1 MDFTTLDFT
10 TEVIFDFAVVM
21 MVAGIVTYIFHRI
34 KQPLILGYLIA
45 GVIIGPYL
53 LPFNIIRQP
62 GVESAFAELGILVLL
77 FAVGLEFPLKKLM
90 KIGLKTYAV
99 ISAIEIALMFGM
111 SFLVGRV
118 LGWSMMDSLF
128 LSAALA
134 SSSTVVIAKVLADM
148 KKLKDIS
155 ATVMMGVLV
164 VEDLAV
170 VLMLSIITSVVGAD
184 SLSALELSWTVGK
197 IVLFIVGVL
206 AIGYFT
212 IPRIID
218 RINHPEE
225 GESQTEHDEV
235 LVLVA
240 LGFALGLSIIANFI
254 GLSLAIGAFL
264 MGVLIANSKSAG
276 RIVYLSHRIK
286 ELFGALFF
294 VSIGM
299 HIDVTMIGSFLVPA
313 IAVIIAMLVGK
324 VSGVTLGTRIMGY
337 DLTTSLKVG
346 FGMGQIGEFALIVV
360 KVGQDL
366 GAVGPFLFPTVG
378 VAVAVTAFLTP
389 YLIKASYRIDTS
401 KWPALL
407 RGQTN
412 KT

>member
-1 MDFTTLDFT
+1 
-10 TEVIFDFAVVM
+10 
-21 MVAGIVTYIFHRI
+21 MVAGVVTYIFHKI

-45 GVIIGPYL
+45 GIIIGPYL

-62 GVESAFAELGILVLL
+62 GVESAFAELGVLVLL
-77 FAVGLEFPLKKLM
+77 FAIGLEFPLSKLM

-99 ISAIEIALMFGM
+99 ISAIEIAMMFAL
-111 SFLVGRV
+111 SFLVGH
-118 LGWSMMDSLF
+118 LMNWSMMDSLF

-134 SSSTVVIAKVLADM
+134 SSSTVVIAKVLTDM
-148 KKLKDIS
+148 KKLKDVS

-184 SLSALELSWTVGK
+184 SLTALDITWTVGK
-197 IVLFIVGVL
+197 ILLFIFGTL
-206 AIGYFT
+206 IIGLLT
-212 IPRIID
+212 IPRIVD
-218 RINHPEE
+218 RINHPED
-225 GESQTEHDEV
+225 GEYQAEHDEV

-240 LGFALGLSIIANFI
+240 LGFALGLSILADLI
-254 GLSLAIGAFL
+254 GLSMAIGAFL

-294 VSIGM
+294 VSIGA
-299 HIDVTMIGSFLVPA
+299 HIDVTLVGSFAIPALVV
-313 IAVIIAMLVGK
+313 IAVMLVGK
-324 VSGVTLGTRIMGY
+324 VVGCGLGTKLMGY
-337 DLTTSLKVG
+337 DLSTSMKVG
-346 FGMGQIGEFALIVV
+346 FGMGQIGEFALIVA
-360 KVGQDL
+360 KAGEDL
-366 GAVGPFLFPTVG
+366 NVVSPFLFPTVG

-407 RGQTN
+407 RG
-412 KT
+412 KEGKA

>member
-1 MDFTTLDFT
+1 MDFS
-10 TEVIFDFAVVM
+10 TEVIADFAIIM
-21 MVAGIVTYIFHRI
+21 TVAGVVTYVFHKI

-45 GVIIGPYL
+45 GIIIGPYL
-53 LPFNIIRQP
+53 LPFTIIRQP
-62 GVESAFAELGILVLL
+62 GIESAFAELGILVLL
-77 FAVGLEFPLKKLM
+77 FAIGLEFPLSKLM

-99 ISAIEIALMFGM
+99 ISAIEIALMFAL
-111 SFLVGRV
+111 SFLVGHFMN
-118 LGWSMMDSLF
+118 WSMMDSLF

-134 SSSTVVIAKVLADM
+134 SSSTVVIAKVLTDM

-170 VLMLSIITSVVGAD
+170 VLILSIITSVVGSD
-184 SLSALELSWTVGK
+184 SLTALDLTWTVGK

-206 AIGYFT
+206 AIGLFT
-212 IPRIID
+212 IPKIID

-225 GESQTEHDEV
+225 GECQAEHDEV

-240 LGFALGLSIIANFI
+240 LGFALGLSILANFI

-264 MGVLIANSKSAG
+264 MGVLIANSRSAG

-294 VSIGM
+294 VSIGA
-299 HIDVTMIGSFLVPA
+299 HIDVTLFGEFLVPA
-313 IAVIIAMLVGK
+313 IVVIVVMLVGK
-324 VSGVTLGTRIMGY
+324 VLGCGFGTKLMGY
-337 DLTTSLKVG
+337 DMSTSLKVG
-346 FGMGQIGEFALIVV
+346 LGMGQIGEFALIVA
-360 KVGQDL
+360 KAGQDL
-366 GAVGPFLFPTVG
+366 GAVSPFLFPTVG

-401 KWPALL
+401 KWPMLL
-407 RGQTN
+407 KGQTN
-412 KT
+412 KA

>member
-1 MDFTTLDFT
+1 
-10 TEVIFDFAVVM
+10 
-21 MVAGIVTYIFHRI
+21 MVAGIATYIFHKI

-45 GVIIGPYL
+45 GIIIGPYL

-62 GVESAFAELGILVLL
+62 GVESAFAELGVLVLL
-77 FAVGLEFPLKKLM
+77 FAIGLEFPLSKLL

-99 ISAIEIALMFGM
+99 ISVIEIALMFAL
-111 SFLVGRV
+111 SFFVGF
-118 LGWSMMDSLF
+118 LMKWSMMDSLF

-134 SSSTVVIAKVLADM
+134 SSSTVVIAKVLTDM
-148 KKLKDIS
+148 KKLKDVS

-170 VLMLSIITSVVGAD
+170 VLILSIITSVAGSSSFTGLD
-184 SLSALELSWTVGK
+184 LTWTIGK
-197 IVLFIVGVL
+197 IVLFIAGTLV
-206 AIGYFT
+206 IGFLT

-225 GESQTEHDEV
+225 GECQVEHDEV
-235 LVLVA
+235 LVLVS
-240 LGFALGLSIIANFI
+240 LGFALGLSIVADYI
-254 GLSLAIGAFL
+254 GLSMAIGAFL

-299 HIDVTMIGSFLVPA
+299 HIDVTLFKSFIIPALVVIVVMLIGK
-313 IAVIIAMLVGK
+313 IIGC
-324 VSGVTLGTRIMGY
+324 GLGTRLMGY
-337 DLTTSLKVG
+337 NLSTALKVG
-346 FGMGQIGEFALIVV
+346 FGMGQIGEFALIVA
-360 KVGQDL
+360 KAGQDL
-366 GAVGPFLFPTVG
+366 GVVSDFMFPTVG
-378 VAVAVTAFLTP
+378 IAVAVTAFLTP

-407 RGQTN
+407 RGKAN
-412 KT
+412 EA

>member
-1 MDFTTLDFT
+1 LEFDFSTQ
-10 TEVIFDFAVVM
+10 VIADFAVIM
-21 MVAGIVTYIFHRI
+21 MVAGIVTYIFHKI

-45 GVIIGPYL
+45 GIIIGPYL

-62 GVESAFAELGILVLL
+62 GVESAFAEVGVLVLL
-77 FAVGLEFPLKKLM
+77 FAIGLEFPLSKLM

-99 ISAIEIALMFGM
+99 ISLIEIALMFGL
-111 SFLVGRV
+111 SFLVGHFMK
-118 LGWSMMDSLF
+118 WSMMDSLF

-134 SSSTVVIAKVLADM
+134 SSSTVVIAKVLTDM
-148 KKLKDIS
+148 KKLKDVS

-170 VLMLSIITSVVGAD
+170 VLTLSIITSVVGASSFTAID
-184 SLSALELSWTVGK
+184 LTWTVGK
-197 IVLFIVGVL
+197 IILFIAGTL
-206 AIGYFT
+206 IIGLLT
-212 IPRIID
+212 IPKIID

-225 GESQTEHDEV
+225 GECQVEHDEV

-240 LGFALGLSIIANFI
+240 LGFALGLSILADYI
-254 GLSLAIGAFL
+254 GLSMAIGAFL

-294 VSIGM
+294 VSIGA
-299 HIDVTMIGSFLVPA
+299 HIDVTLFQSFLVPA
-313 IAVIIAMLVGK
+313 IVVIVVMLIGK
-324 VSGVTLGTRIMGY
+324 VLGCGLGTKLMGY
-337 DLTTSLKVG
+337 DLSTSLKVG
-346 FGMGQIGEFALIVV
+346 FGMGQIGEFALIVA
-360 KVGQDL
+360 KVGQDM
-366 GAVGPFLFPTVG
+366 GVVSPFLFPTIG
-378 VAVAVTAFLTP
+378 IAVAFTAFLTP

-407 RGQTN
+407 QGRSS
-412 KT
+412 KA

>member
-1 MDFTTLDFT
+1 LDFT
-10 TEVIFDFAVVM
+10 TEVIFDFAVIM
-21 MVAGIVTYIFHRI
+21 TVAGVVTYIFHKI

-45 GVIIGPYL
+45 GIIIGPYL
-53 LPFNIIRQP
+53 LPLNIIRQP
-62 GVESAFAELGILVLL
+62 GVESAFAELGVLVLL
-77 FAVGLEFPLKKLM
+77 FAIGLEFPLSKLL

-99 ISAIEIALMFGM
+99 ISVIEIALMFAL
-111 SFLVGRV
+111 SFLVGY
-118 LGWSMMDSLF
+118 LMHWSPTDSLF

-134 SSSTVVIAKVLADM
+134 SSSTVVIAKVLTDM
-148 KKLKDIS
+148 KKLKDVS

-170 VLMLSIITSVVGAD
+170 VLILSLITSIVGAD
-184 SLSALELSWTVGK
+184 SLSALDLTWTVGK

-206 AIGYFT
+206 AIGLFT

-225 GESQTEHDEV
+225 GEFQAEHDEV

-240 LGFALGLSIIANFI
+240 LGFALGLSILAHFI
-254 GLSLAIGAFL
+254 GLSMAIGAFL

-299 HIDVTMIGSFLVPA
+299 HIDITLFGEFIIPTIV
-313 IAVIIAMLVGK
+313 VIVIMLFGK
-324 VSGVTLGTRIMGY
+324 VIGCSAGTRLMGY
-337 DLTTSLKVG
+337 DLSTSLKVG
-346 FGMGQIGEFALIVV
+346 FGMGQIGEFALIVA

-366 GAVGPFLFPTVG
+366 GVVSSFLFPTVG

-401 KWPALL
+401 RWPAWL
-407 RGQTN
+407 RGRPS
-412 KT
+412 KV